1 MIIFLCCENGVLNLQ
16 GCKHV
21 NHTLIHSFI
30 NGNLI
35 HYLFFNNYNN
45 IEYTFLNNSYI
56 NIFHNDI
63 NIIILIQYFLFF
75 ELIYYFSHRV
85 LHTKFF
91 YKMIHK
97 QHHESLIVY
106 PMDFLNITPYEL
118 LLDEMILACPLLIIN
133 LSYNEFLLIN
143 YLYCTIGFL
152 IHSSFFVN
160 DHIIHHRYFKYNFC
174 YIVPVYDMIF
184 KTYK

>member
-1 MIIFLCCENGVLNLQ
+1 M
-16 GCKHV
+16 
-21 NHTLIHSFI
+21 
-30 NGNLI
+30 I
-35 HYLFFNNYNN
+35 HYLFFNNYNNNN

-56 NIFHNDI
+56 NIFHNDV
-63 NIIILIQYFLFF
+63 NVIILIQYFLIF
-75 ELIYYFSHRV
+75 ELIYYFSHMI
-85 LHTKFF
+85 LHNKYF
-91 YKMIHK
+91 YKIIHK
-97 QHHESLIVY
+97 QHHETLIVY
-106 PMDFLNITPYEL
+106 PMDFLNITPYEM

-160 DHIIHHRYFKYNFC
+160 EHTIHHKYFKYNFC

-184 KTYK
+184 GTYK